1 MSFSPS
7 PMKLRPAHIAFI
19 RLSWAGH
26 THREIADI
34 TGYTPQR
41 VMDVLKSPEAQS
53 ILEQLRANALETADD
68 VQQELVATGPE
79 AAAVLQKQLYSGD
92 EKIAQSAAV
101 HVLHMTGH
109 SPVKRVTVSKTSEV
123 QKKYEDMDEEA
134 IRDQMLGA
142 LTGNGPDGRPL
153 N

>member
-1 MSFSPS
+1 MSFASN

-26 THREIADI
+26 THREIADL

-53 ILEQLRANALETADD
+53 ILDQLKANALDTVDD
-68 VQQELVATGPE
+68 VQQELVASGPE

-123 QKKYEDMDEEA
+123 QKKYEDMTEDE
-134 IRDQMLGA
+134 IQNQLLGSLA
-142 LTGNGPDGRPL
+142 GNGPDGRPL